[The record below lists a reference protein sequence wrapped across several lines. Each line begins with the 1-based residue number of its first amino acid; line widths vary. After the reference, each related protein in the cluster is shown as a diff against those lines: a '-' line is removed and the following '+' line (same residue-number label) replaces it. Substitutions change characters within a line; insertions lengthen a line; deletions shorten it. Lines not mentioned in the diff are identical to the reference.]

1 MRTATLQTY
10 VGYNE
15 YLQLVCILCN
25 YLNRITG
32 VDFGLSTIFLLSIK
46 AKVIK
51 SYIKLEDEIDR

>member
-15 YLQLVCILCN
+15 YLQLLRILCN
-25 YLNRITG
+25 NLNRITG